1 MVTTEPTRGPLAG
14 LTVVV
19 TGGNG
24 GIGQGIAT
32 ACIDAGAEVMI
43 WGRNEQKPRSRSR
56 HCAARAVAPKVSA
69 AMSPTRGR
77 SRRRWGRRWP
87 RSARRRRGGERG
99 DARPTSRLLDMDT
112 ADRRRVIETN
122 LTGVMHTFR
131 AGARQMVEQ
140 GEGGSLLA
148 VSSIVT
154 RFGAPG
160 RSHYAASKSAVH
172 ALVTSAAIE
181 LARHRIRCNSLA
193 PGWTRT
199 DLVEG
204 VSTGAGGAKFEEAI
218 LAANA
223 CRVGGETPPTT
234 PPQRSCCSTRR

>member
-1 MVTTEPTRGPLAG
+1 MGATLAAFG
-14 LTVVV
+14 RVDGVVA
-19 TGGNG
+19 NA
-24 GIGQGIAT
+24 AT
-32 ACIDAGAEVMI
+32 PG
-43 WGRNEQKPRSRSR
+43 
-56 HCAARAVAPKVSA
+56 
-69 AMSPTRGR
+69 T
-77 SRRRWGRRWP
+77 
-87 RSARRRRGGERG
+87 
-99 DARPTSRLLDMDT
+99 TSRLLDMDT
-112 ADRRRVIETN
+112 ADWRRVIETN

-199 DLVEG
+199 DLVEEG
-204 VSTGAGGAKFEEAI
+204 FTGAGGAKFEEAI
-218 LAANA
+218 VARTPARRWGDPADYAAA
-223 CRVGGETPPTT
+223 AVMLLDPTLSFHTGDLVTVDGGYTIF
-234 PPQRSCCSTRR
+234 